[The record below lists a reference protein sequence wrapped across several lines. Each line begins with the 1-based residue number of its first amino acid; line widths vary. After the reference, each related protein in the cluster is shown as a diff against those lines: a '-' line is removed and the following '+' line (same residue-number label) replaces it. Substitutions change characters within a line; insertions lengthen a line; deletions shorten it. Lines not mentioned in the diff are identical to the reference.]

1 MFIFYP
7 ILRAPNCHGFTVV
20 HNYPPNNWEIRKN
33 FDKYINITWSD
44 GFKWNTKIIGTLG
57 KNKSYKIVEKDL
69 NFVPNHSLALSSLSI
84 NKLPNTSDILPDD
97 IDMKTNLPEWRATI
111 GLESELG
118 GATSFQGEAHAFPT
132 NGSILSFAPFF
143 QKGKDL
149 SSYLLFISIEKSP
162 SFRNASLFFLDA
174 YGEKII
180 NKKPLVS
187 NHLNIIKLDEL
198 GYKPSELIVLTTENI
213 VGIPLF
219 MTTYKNGK
227 ELSLEHTHP
236 PASFALHG
244 NRWGLHKELKEIWT
258 KKLIHVIK
266 TND

>member
-1 MFIFYP
+1 MFNFYP
-7 ILRAPNCHGFTVV
+7 ILRAPNCNGFTVV

-44 GFKWNTKIIGTLG
+44 GFKWNTKIIGTLA
-57 KNKSYKIVEKDL
+57 KNKSYRINEKDL
-69 NFVPNHSLALSSLSI
+69 NFVPNHLLALSSLSI
-84 NKLPNTSDILPDD
+84 NKLPTTSDILPED
-97 IDMKTNLPEWRATI
+97 IDMKTNMPEWRATI

-118 GATSFQGEAHAFPT
+118 GATSFQGEAHAFPS
-132 NGSILSFAPFF
+132 NGSILSFAPFL
-143 QKGKDL
+143 QQGKDL

-162 SFRNASLFFLDA
+162 LFRHTTLFFLDA
-174 YGEKII
+174 YGKKIMI
-180 NKKPLVS
+180 KKPIIS
-187 NHLNIIKLDEL
+187 NHLSTVKLDEI
-198 GYKPSELIVLTTENI
+198 GYRPSELIVLTTENI

-219 MTTYKNGK
+219 MTAYKKGK

-258 KKLIHVIK
+258 KKLININK
-266 TND
+266 RNA

>member
-1 MFIFYP
+1 MFNFYP
-7 ILRAPNCHGFTVV
+7 ILRAPNCNGFTVV
-20 HNYPPNNWEIRKN
+20 HNYSPNNWEIKKN

-57 KNKSYKIVEKDL
+57 KNKSYRINENDL

-84 NKLPNTSDILPDD
+84 NKLPTISDILPED
-97 IDMKTNLPEWRATI
+97 IDMKTNMPEWRATL
-111 GLESELG
+111 GLESKLG
-118 GATSFQGEAHAFPT
+118 GTTSFQGEAHAFPA

-143 QKGKDL
+143 QQGKDL

-162 SFRNASLFFLDA
+162 VFRNTSLFFLDA
-174 YGEKII
+174 CGDKIMK
-180 NKKPLVS
+180 KKPLIT
-187 NHLNIIKLDEL
+187 NHLNVIKLDEL
-198 GYKPSELIVLTTENI
+198 GYKPSELIVLKTENI

-219 MTTYKNGK
+219 MTAYKKGK

-244 NRWGLHKELKEIWT
+244 NRWGLHKELKEIWAT
-258 KKLIHVIK
+258 KLINIK
-266 TND
+266 KPNA